1 MSGLAVLAYAY
12 SSKHTQEFQ
21 MPKDENVEKSARE
34 LSQRGASSGG
44 KARAQNLMPE
54 ERSDIARQAARARW
68 GSTIVD
74 APYSGTIV
82 IGDFEIKCAVT
93 TDGTRL
99 INQNTF
105 LRALGRDPRPK
116 GGTGSQSSVVPAVL
130 SAKNLQPFVS
140 DKLREMS
147 EPVEYRPES
156 GGGTSQGY
164 KALILPEVCDVY
176 LDARAAGVLHH
187 TQERVASA
195 AEILMRGLA
204 RVGITALID
213 EATGYQETRARRE
226 LQKILEAYIAEEL
239 RPWTKM
245 FPDEFFK
252 QVYRLQ
258 GWEYR
263 PGTAKRTPYVGKLIN
278 AYIYEQL
285 PPGILETLREKNPR
299 TASGRRAHKHH
310 QLLTTNT
317 GSPHLDRQ
325 IATVTT
331 LMRISS
337 DKKEFEELFEKAF
350 PPPQE
355 RIPLVIELTN
365 EAEEGEKAA

>member
-1 MSGLAVLAYAY
+1 V
-12 SSKHTQEFQ
+12 
-21 MPKDENVEKSARE
+21 PNNKDEIEKSARE
-34 LSQRGASSGG
+34 LSQRGASRGG
-44 KARAQNLMPE
+44 KARAESLSAE
-54 ERSDIARQAARARW
+54 ERSDIARQAARKRW
-68 GSTIVD
+68 GSKVVD

-93 TDGTRL
+93 SDGTRL

-147 EPVEYRPES
+147 EPVEYRAES
-156 GGGTSQGY
+156 GGTAQGY

-176 LDARAAGVLHH
+176 LDARTAGVLHH
-187 TQERVASA
+187 TQERVAEA

-258 GWEYR
+258 EWEYK

-278 AYIYEQL
+278 SYIYEQL
-285 PPGILETLREKNPR
+285 PPGVLETLREKNPR
-299 TASGRRAHKHH
+299 LPGGYRAHKHH
-310 QLLTTNT
+310 QFLSSNT

-331 LMRISS
+331 LMRISEN
-337 DKKEFEELFEKAF
+337 KKEFEELFEKAF
-350 PPPQE
+350 PPAQP
-355 RIPLVIELTN
+355 RLPLVIELAN
-365 EAEEGEKAA
+365 EGEEGVEEDAEAA

>member
-1 MSGLAVLAYAY
+1 
-12 SSKHTQEFQ
+12 
-21 MPKDENVEKSARE
+21 MPKKDEIQKSARE

-44 KARAQNLMPE
+44 KARAQSLLPE
-54 ERSDIARQAARARW
+54 ERSEIARQAARARW
-68 GSTIVD
+68 GSTVVD

-93 TDGTRL
+93 ADGTRL
-99 INQNTF
+99 INQDTF

-116 GGTGSQSSVVPAVL
+116 GGTGSRSSVVPAVL
-130 SAKNLQPFVS
+130 SANNLQPFVP
-140 DKLREMS
+140 DKLREMA
-147 EPVEYRPES
+147 EPVTYRPDS
-156 GGGTSQGY
+156 GGKVQGY

-176 LDARAAGVLHH
+176 LDARTAGVLHH
-187 TQERVASA
+187 TQERIAEA

-258 GWEYR
+258 GWEYK

-278 AYIYEQL
+278 QYIYEQL
-285 PPGILETLREKNPR
+285 PPGVLESLRDKNPR
-299 TASGRRAHKHH
+299 TASGHRAHKHH
-310 QLLTTNT
+310 QLLSNNT

-337 DKKEFEELFEKAF
+337 DKREFEELFEKAF

-355 RIPLVIELTN
+355 RIPLVIELT
-365 EAEEGEKAA
+365 EEGEAEKAA

>member
-1 MSGLAVLAYAY
+1 MS
-12 SSKHTQEFQ
+12 H
-21 MPKDENVEKSARE
+21 KDEIEKSARE
-34 LSQRGASSGG
+34 LSQRGASRGG
-44 KARAQNLMPE
+44 KARAENLSAE
-54 ERSDIARQAARARW
+54 ERSEIARQAARKRW
-68 GSTIVD
+68 GSKVVD

-116 GGTGSQSSVVPAVL
+116 GGTGSQTSVVPAVL

-147 EPVEYRPES
+147 EPVEYRPEA
-156 GGGTSQGY
+156 GGTAQGY

-176 LDARAAGVLHH
+176 LDARTAGVLHH
-187 TQERVASA
+187 TQERVAEA

-226 LQKILEAYIAEEL
+226 LQKILEAYITAEL
-239 RPWTKM
+239 QPWTKM

-258 GWEYR
+258 DWEYR

-278 AYIYEQL
+278 QYIYEQL
-285 PPGILETLREKNPR
+285 PPGVLETLREKNPR
-299 TASGRRAHKHH
+299 TASGHRAHKHH
-310 QLLTTNT
+310 QFLTENT
-317 GSPHLDRQ
+317 GSPHLDKQ

-331 LMRISS
+331 LMRISD
-337 DKKEFEELFEKAF
+337 DKKQFEELFEKAY
-350 PPPQE
+350 PPAQE
-355 RIPLVIELTN
+355 RLPLIIELTN
-365 EAEEGEKAA
+365 EAEEEDKKKAA

>member
-1 MSGLAVLAYAY
+1 
-12 SSKHTQEFQ
+12 
-21 MPKDENVEKSARE
+21 MPNNKDEIEKSARE
-34 LSQRGASSGG
+34 LSQRGASRGG
-44 KARAQNLMPE
+44 KARAESLSAE
-54 ERSDIARQAARARW
+54 ERSDIARQAARKRW
-68 GSTIVD
+68 GSKVVD

-93 TDGTRL
+93 SDGTRL

-147 EPVEYRPES
+147 EPVEYRAES
-156 GGGTSQGY
+156 GGTAQGY

-176 LDARAAGVLHH
+176 LDARTAGVLHH
-187 TQERVASA
+187 TQERVAEA

-258 GWEYR
+258 EWEYK

-278 AYIYEQL
+278 SYIYEQL
-285 PPGILETLREKNPR
+285 PPGVLETLRDKNPR
-299 TASGRRAHKHH
+299 LPSGYRAHKHH
-310 QLLTTNT
+310 QFLSSNT

-331 LMRISS
+331 LMRISEN
-337 DKKEFEELFEKAF
+337 KKEFEELFEKAF
-350 PPPQE
+350 PPAQP
-355 RIPLVIELTN
+355 RLPLVIELAN
-365 EAEEGEKAA
+365 EGEEGVEEDSEAA